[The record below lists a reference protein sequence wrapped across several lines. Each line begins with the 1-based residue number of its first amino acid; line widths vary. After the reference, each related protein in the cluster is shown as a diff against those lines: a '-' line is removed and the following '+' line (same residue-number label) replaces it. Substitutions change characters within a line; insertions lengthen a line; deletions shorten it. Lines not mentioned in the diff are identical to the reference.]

1 MADESGTNPFIFACQ
16 GGLVLNRSTF
26 TMEPGQAFELVNFE
40 PDIKGGYRRINGYNK
55 WNSNTVPLT
64 ANNNERVL
72 MSAFF
77 EGEIIAARGEKV
89 YRATDS
95 TTLLD
100 GALSNS
106 ATTITL
112 DSTTVFSTTGTIII
126 GTEQIT
132 YTGKSGVTLTG
143 CSRGTNSTNAVA
155 HLNNASVEQYWTEI
169 DTGRT
174 NATKYSF
181 FRYNLAGT
189 ETIVFADGANNASYY
204 TAGNSVTNI
213 SSTGAPSNPKIVTGF
228 KNTFFFAGMS
238 SNPQELVFTAPYDVN
253 DFTAANGAGSIRLE
267 SPITG
272 LFPFR
277 DNLFIFCEERIFKLA
292 GNTIADF
299 QLIPVSRAIGCV
311 NGNTIRE
318 MGGDIIFLGRD
329 GLRTIAGTA
338 NIGDVE
344 LGSISSVVQQLF
356 TSYTDLS
363 NFESV
368 VVPNKTQYRIFFSV
382 DGQARESTNGVICHR
397 TQQGYEFSETLGIQP
412 SCTDATN
419 NSGSIYAIHGGFDGY
434 VYRQEQGSTFD
445 GVNIIGRYRSPDLT
459 LGDAGLRKNF
469 QRVII
474 NYQPEGVVRSDLFL
488 RYDYEDPKVPRPAAY
503 PFDSTAVVALYG
515 LSVYGTATYGGQSQ
529 PLVRQ
534 SVEGSGFAIALRVVD
549 NGTSE
554 PYSIKGFQLEFD
566 AASRR

>member
-112 DSTTVFSTTGTIII
+112 DSTTAFSTTGTIII

-174 NATKYSF
+174 NANKYSF

>member
-55 WNSNTVPLT
+55 WNTNLVPFT
-64 ANNNERVL
+64 SSNNERTL
-72 MSAFF
+72 MSAYFK
-77 EGEIIAARGEKV
+77 GEIIAARGEKV
-89 YRATDS
+89 FRATGA
-95 TTLLD
+95 TTLLN
-100 GALSNS
+100 GALNNS
-106 ATTITL
+106 ATTITF
-112 DSTTVFSTTGTIII
+112 DSVASFSTTGTILI
-126 GTEQIT
+126 GLEKIT
-132 YTGKSGVTLTG
+132 YTGKSGATLTG
-143 CSRGTNSTNAVA
+143 CTRGTNSTNAVA
-155 HLNNASVEQYWTEI
+155 HLDNASVEQYWTQI
-169 DTGRT
+169 DTGRS

-181 FRYNLAGT
+181 FRYNLDGT
-189 ETIVFADGANNASYY
+189 DAIIFADGANNASHYIS
-204 TAGNSVTNI
+204 GNSVTDI
-213 SSTGAPSNPKIVTGF
+213 SSTGAPANPKIVTGF

-238 SNPQELVFTAPYDVN
+238 ANPAELVFTAPYTVN
-253 DFTAANGAGSIRLE
+253 DFTAANGAGSIKLE

-277 DNLFIFCEERIFKLA
+277 DDLFIFCEERIFKLA

-299 QLIPVSRAIGCV
+299 RLIPVSRAIGCI
-311 NGNTIRE
+311 NGNTIKE

-356 TSYTDLS
+356 ASYTDVS

-368 VVPNKTQYRIFFSV
+368 VVPSKTQYRIFFSV
-382 DGQARESTNGVICHR
+382 DGQARESTNGIIAHR
-397 TQQGYEFSETLGIQP
+397 TKQGYEFSETLGIQP
-412 SCTDATN
+412 SCTDSTSDGANTF
-419 NSGSIYAIHGGFDGY
+419 AIHGGFDGF

-515 LSVYGTATYGGQSQ
+515 LSIYGTATYGGQSQ

-534 SVEGSGFAIALRVVD
+534 SVEGSGFAVALRVVD

-554 PYSIKGFQLEFD
+554 PYSIRGFQLEFD

>member
-55 WNSNTVPLT
+55 WNSNAVPLT